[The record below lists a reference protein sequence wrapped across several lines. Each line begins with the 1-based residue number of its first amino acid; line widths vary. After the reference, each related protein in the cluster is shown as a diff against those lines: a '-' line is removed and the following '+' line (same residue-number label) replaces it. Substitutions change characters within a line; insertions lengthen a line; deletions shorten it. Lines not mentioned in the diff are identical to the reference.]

1 IQLVDQRHQGLGD
14 EAAAVGAEAALG
26 VGPGVGA
33 GQRGVHRRTLARGS
47 GGNQADLA
55 ASRKAAIRTGSLTP
69 GALSTPE
76 ETSTA
81 GAPVIRAA
89 SARLSGDRPPAR
101 NHGRSKRRPASRVQS
116 KLAPTPPG

>member
-1 IQLVDQRHQGLGD
+1 GPADIVGQETVQLGLERGVGLRRLVRRIQLVDQRHQGLGD

-26 VGPGVGA
+26 VGPGVGV
-33 GQRGVHRRTLARGS
+33 GQGGVHRRTLARGS

-89 SARLSGDRPPAR
+89 SARL
-101 NHGRSKRRPASRVQS
+101 
-116 KLAPTPPG
+116 